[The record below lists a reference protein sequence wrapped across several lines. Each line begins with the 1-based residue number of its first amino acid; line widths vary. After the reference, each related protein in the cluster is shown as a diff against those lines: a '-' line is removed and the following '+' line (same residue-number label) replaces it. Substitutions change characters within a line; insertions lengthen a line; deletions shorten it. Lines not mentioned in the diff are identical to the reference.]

1 MMPICAKQQRA
12 TFEAQ
17 FVNKLCNT
25 VANLKKKGIACKKVC
40 IYFRIKYNVTD

>member
-25 VANLKKKGIACKKVC
+25 VADLKKEALLVKKCVF
-40 IYFRIKYNVTD
+40 IFE